1 MGTRVCRQIAIRS
14 MI

>member
-1 MGTRVCRQIAIRS
+1 MGTRVCMQIAIRS